1 MYLCPYARL
10 YLCMYP
16 KTYNPLL
23 RAKKYV
29 GVFVLVLFT
38 FIIIGREGEQRGGKR
53 KEEGR
58 EERKGSARSQAHL
71 SSSPFLE
78 AAAKIDL

>member
-1 MYLCPYARL
+1 MYVSKDVYI
-10 YLCMYP
+10 
-16 KTYNPLL
+16 PLL

-38 FIIIGREGEQRGGKR
+38 FIIIGREGEQGGGKR

-58 EERKGSARSQAHL
+58 EERKGSARSQDHL

-78 AAAKIDL
+78 AAARIDL

>member
-1 MYLCPYARL
+1 MPICTFVFMYVSKDVYI
-10 YLCMYP
+10 
-16 KTYNPLL
+16 PLL

-53 KEEGR
+53 KEEER
-58 EERKGSARSQAHL
+58 EERKGSAGSQDHL
-71 SSSPFLE
+71 SSSPFSE
-78 AAAKIDL
+78 AAARIDL